1 MAQAVLPAGDGG
13 GNSAGPGVG
22 DPDLDP
28 KTAARL
34 RGQAGAEIDAETNA
48 AIAPYQA
55 DIGTYTSRSAS
66 AVATFADM
74 FKGILGAAGE
84 SASREEDFYKSSL
97 GMEKDIFGAA
107 TDQLNQFRQGQAVEA
122 QTLAQRLGGPV
133 PISEFTYG
141 VDVAQKQARND
152 FASSMLHS
160 LGAASANVAEAEAFA
175 GRVLP
180 LVQKEETSKTVRYF
194 NDLIAEAQKN
204 IDSIKSGAAA
214 KKTARYDELRAAELS
229 YRLDKL
235 KADRDWAIA
244 RQSARQQQQQINQ
257 QNRQAETQRD
267 IAMGRVKL
275 YDYKDKSGKRHV
287 AYAPTL
293 EAQSLALD
301 KAKASAAAAEAGGQ
315 AVDPVTGQRYGPT
328 TTQQQVTLQG
338 KQYAAQQAKTDQAN
352 ATNLLDAAVSAGG
365 SGKIITISQKV
376 PVDATQA
383 GQSGVYKTTVNGK
396 TVYYRYQNVKMTVPG
411 MGLRDPRD
419 VYKFLVSRNIPP
431 ATAALMTGKR
441 FGLGAGW
448 KPGAGFTHTQLMNMA
463 QSGPGGEKRLRSLA
477 AKLGYSVHPKTDTV
491 EDYASYI
498 LKHQNKPSYY
508 VPPKGALE
516 KPPPQYITVKGK
528 GPLGVTAQA
537 PNPAYAA
544 WKKRHPNYKPPS
556 SSAKKK

>member
-1 MAQAVLPAGDGG
+1 MADASTRPDGG
-13 GNSAGPGVG
+13 GTSASSGPGAG

-28 KTAARL
+28 KTAARI
-34 RGQAGAEIDAETNA
+34 RAQAGAEIDAETNA

-74 FKGILGAAGE
+74 FKGILGASGE
-84 SASREEDFYKSSL
+84 AASREEDFYKSSL

-107 TDQLNQFRQGQAVEA
+107 TDQLNQFRQGQAAEA

-152 FASSMLHS
+152 FASGMLHS

-204 IDSIKSGAAA
+204 ISSIKSSAAS
-214 KKTARYDELRAAELS
+214 KKTARYDELRAQELQ

-257 QNRQAETQRD
+257 QNRQMNYQKD

-275 YDYKDKSGKRHV
+275 YDYVDKKGKRHV

-301 KAKASAAAAEAGGQ
+301 KSKFTQAQSEAAGKTY
-315 AVDPVTGQRYGPT
+315 DPTTGKVVPT
-328 TTQQQVTLQG
+328 TTQQQINLQG
-338 KQYAAQQAKTDQAN
+338 KQYAAQQGKADQAN

-365 SGKIITISQKV
+365 TGKAITITKREI
-376 PVDATQA
+376 VDPSQA
-383 GQSGVYKTTVNGK
+383 GQSGVYKATRNGK
-396 TVYYRYQNVKMTVPG
+396 TVYYRFVNEKIQVPG

-431 ATAALMTGKR
+431 STAAMMTGKR
-441 FGLGAGW
+441 FGLGANW
-448 KPGAGFTHTQLMNMA
+448 KPGAGFTHNQLMGMA
-463 QSGPGGEKRLRSLA
+463 QAGPGGEKRLRSFA

-491 EDYASYI
+491 EDYINYI
-498 LKHQNKPSYY
+498 IKNQKKPSYY

-516 KPPPQYITVKGK
+516 KEPPKYITVKSK

-537 PNPAYAA
+537 PNPAWDKWY
-544 WKKRHPNYKPPS
+544 KKHHGGKAPP
-556 SSAKKK
+556 KKK